1 MGGNMF
7 VYTFG
12 KIIDLLTAYRLF
24 FDPNNMRVALPDVVD
39 MTGISNTLRPFF
51 TCNKTG
57 NTFIE
62 MLLLSQPSKD
72 IAKTTIHRLIG
83 MIDNHQKFM
92 QELLIF
98 YFPNENVEYKLN
110 NDEVFRIIA
119 DMVMASNLSHELKC
133 QILTI
138 ALAPEHIIKQLT
150 SHMLFVYAQI
160 ESLYENEFGDTSD
173 RYEEETKKLL
183 SNLPYKGSNVY
194 PVLSLVDSEC
204 CKRWGKDGAEFLVV
218 GRKYKPGEGNSKRLC
233 LSSLGGIL
241 AEPARIQ
248 ILDLI
253 LEKKKVTCF
262 DVNVGV
268 GFKGNTGYYHLTA
281 MLKSGML
288 NTESK
293 GKTKYYSL
301 NPSYF
306 EYARELIGEYCKK

>member
-1 MGGNMF
+1 
-7 VYTFG
+7 
-12 KIIDLLTAYRLF
+12 
-24 FDPNNMRVALPDVVD
+24 
-39 MTGISNTLRPFF
+39 
-51 TCNKTG
+51 
-57 NTFIE
+57 
-62 MLLLSQPSKD
+62 
-72 IAKTTIHRLIG
+72 
-83 MIDNHQKFM
+83 
-92 QELLIF
+92 
-98 YFPNENVEYKLN
+98 
-110 NDEVFRIIA
+110 
-119 DMVMASNLSHELKC
+119 
-133 QILTI
+133 
-138 ALAPEHIIKQLT
+138 
-150 SHMLFVYAQI
+150 
-160 ESLYENEFGDTSD
+160 
-173 RYEEETKKLL
+173 
-183 SNLPYKGSNVY
+183 
-194 PVLSLVDSEC
+194 
-204 CKRWGKDGAEFLVV
+204 
-218 GRKYKPGEGNSKRLC
+218 